1 MNYITLGILIVLLL
15 VIVYLSYEKKNK
27 QENFNNIKLKPLL
40 NKTHDFAKYL
50 ILEKQC
56 QMDLHLE

>member
-15 VIVYLSYEKKNK
+15 VIVYLSYEKKKNK
-27 QENFNNIKLKPLL
+27 QENFNNIQLKPIL

-50 ILEKQC
+50 ILEN
-56 QMDLHLE
+56 